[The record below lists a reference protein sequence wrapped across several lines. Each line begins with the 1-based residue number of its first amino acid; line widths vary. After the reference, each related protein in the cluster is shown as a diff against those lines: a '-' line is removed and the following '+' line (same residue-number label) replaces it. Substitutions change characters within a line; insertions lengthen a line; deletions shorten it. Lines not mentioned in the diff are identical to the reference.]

1 MRDYQNYL
9 PLPAGNVLVLQKE
22 EMLMN
27 YTKEDHTFMICAYQ
41 ENPYLENCIC
51 SILNQSVLGKVKL
64 STSTPNEYI
73 KGLAK
78 KYSLSLVYNSGK
90 GDAVDNFNFA
100 YAQADTKLVTLCH
113 QDDYYNSLYLETSLF
128 VFSRK
133 QMGAEKNPIF
143 WKPDLLS
150 CRDFL

>member
-1 MRDYQNYL
+1 M
-9 PLPAGNVLVLQKE
+9 LQKE

-113 QDDYYNSLYLETSLF
+113 QDDYYNSLYLESVLLD
-128 VFSRK
+128 VNLK
-133 QMGAEKNPIF
+133 KEPIII
-143 WKPDLLS
+143 
-150 CRDFL
+150 